1 MKLKFLCSI
10 IILFFFIFPLYGNIP
25 GAKSIK
31 IFNSNSTSKPAHVS
45 TSETVMLTDNTEYG
59 KIMIDGDGM
68 TLYFFTKDKDT
79 SDSNCNGQCVTN
91 WPIFYADTLTIG
103 SGLESEDFDEIMR
116 SDGKSQITYKGWPLY
131 YFAGDNTAGDVN
143 GENVG
148 GVWFVAK
155 PNYTIML
162 LNNQL
167 VGNDGVEY
175 KSDYQPGQEDV
186 QYFVDEYGRTLYI
199 FTHDT
204 YNKNNFTNSAFTNN
218 SVWPVFEDSLQA
230 LPSVLDGND
239 FNTIDVYG
247 HKQITYKGWPL
258 YYFGNDSYVRG
269 NNKGVSFPSPGVWP
283 VAQASIKTAPE
294 KVMLTENNE
303 YGSILTDGAGNSLY
317 FFTKDKDTAT
327 SDCNGG
333 CVAAWPIFY
342 SDSLIIGT
350 GLEAAD
356 FGTIMRDDTLPQT
369 TYKGWPLYYYF
380 GDNAPG
386 DVNGENV
393 GGVWFVAKPNYTIM
407 LMNNQLV
414 GNDGVEYNS
423 MYQPGQENVQYF
435 VDEYG
440 NTLYI
445 FTPDTYN
452 KNNYTKPDFSNNDF
466 WPIFEDSLQAVPSIL
481 DTNNF
486 AMIDVYGHRQ
496 LTYKGWPLYHF
507 GPDSMKRG
515 NTKGVSVPSPGV
527 WPVAQA
533 SLDSATITGVENDKS
548 NSRLPLAYSLSQN
561 YPNPFNPSTSIKFSI
576 INSEKVTLKIY
587 NSLGQEVA
595 VLLNKILPV
604 GNYNFTWNAAGVPS
618 GVYFYSIATNHFRS
632 TKKMILL
639 K

>member
-1 MKLKFLCSI
+1 MKCKILCSI
-10 IILFFFIFPLYGNIP
+10 LFLFFFIYPLYGNIP
-25 GAKSIK
+25 GFKSIK
-31 IFNSNSTSKPAHVS
+31 IFSSNSILKAASVS
-45 TSETVMLTDNTEYG
+45 TSETVMLFDNDKYG
-59 KIMIDGDGM
+59 KILIDGDGM

-79 SDSNCNGQCVTN
+79 SDSDCNGQCVTN
-91 WPIFYADTLTIG
+91 WPIFYADTLNIG
-103 SGLESEDFDEIMR
+103 TGLEEEDFETIMR
-116 SDGKSQITYKGWPLY
+116 SDGKQQITYKGWPLY
-131 YFAGDNTAGDVN
+131 YFVGDNAAGDVN
-143 GENVG
+143 GDDVG

-162 LNNQL
+162 INNQL
-167 VGNDGVEY
+167 VGNDGLEY
-175 KSDYQPGQEDV
+175 NSHYQQGQEDV
-186 QYFVDEYGRTLYI
+186 QYFVDKYGHTLYI

-204 YNKNNFTNSAFTNN
+204 YNKNNYTNSDLSNN
-218 SVWPVFEDSLQA
+218 GFWPIFEDSLQSV
-230 LPSVLDGND
+230 PSNLDSKMFKMINV
-239 FNTIDVYG
+239 FG
-247 HKQITYKGWPL
+247 HNQLTYKGWPL
-258 YYFGNDSYVRG
+258 YYFGPDGMIRG
-269 NNKGVSFPSPGVWP
+269 NNRGVSVPTPGVWP
-283 VAQASIKTAPE
+283 VAQASVSAAPE
-294 KVMLTENNE
+294 KVMLADSK
-303 YGSILTDGAGNSLY
+303 YGSILTDGAGNTLY
-317 FFTKDKDTAT
+317 FFTKDKDAAT

-333 CVAAWPIFY
+333 CVTAWPIFY
-342 SDSLIIGT
+342 SDSLIIGA
-350 GLEAAD
+350 GLESDD

-393 GGVWFVAKPNYTIM
+393 GGVWFVAKPNYTLM

-414 GNDGVEYNS
+414 GKDGTEYNS
-423 MYQPGQENVQYF
+423 HYQQGQEVVQYF

-452 KNNYTKPDFSNNDF
+452 KNNYTKSDFSNNAT

-486 AMIDVYGHRQ
+486 ATIDVFGHRQ
-496 LTYKGWPLYHF
+496 LTYKGWPLYYF

-515 NTKGVSVPSPGV
+515 STKGVSVPSPGV

-533 SLDSATITGVENDKS
+533 TIDSATITGVENDKAIS
-548 NSRLPLAYSLSQN
+548 GLPRSYSLSQN
-561 YPNPFNPSTSIKFSI
+561 YPNPFNPTTSIKFSI
-576 INSEKVTLKIY
+576 VNSEKVTLKIY

-595 VLLNKILPV
+595 VLLNKVLPA
-604 GNYNFTWNAAGVPS
+604 GNFNFTWNAASVPS
-618 GVYFYSIATNHFRS
+618 GVYFYSITTNHFRS

>member
-1 MKLKFLCSI
+1 MKYKFLCAF
-10 IILFFFIFPLYGNIP
+10 LFLLFCTNTLYGNVL
-25 GAKSIK
+25 GNKLVK
-31 IFNSNSTSKPAHVS
+31 IFNSNSTSNISKAA
-45 TSETVMLTDNTEYG
+45 TTEDILLTNNDEYG
-59 KIMIDGDGM
+59 KIIIDGDGM

-79 SDSNCNGQCVTN
+79 SDSDCNGQCVTN
-91 WPIFYADTLTIG
+91 WPIFYADTLNIG
-103 SGLESEDFDEIMR
+103 SGLDEEDFDKIMR

-131 YFAGDNTAGDVN
+131 YFAGDNSAGDVN

-162 LNNQL
+162 LNDQL

-175 KSDYQPGQEDV
+175 NSKYQPGQEDV

-204 YNKNNFTNSAFTNN
+204 KNKNNFTKSDFSNN
-218 SVWPVFEDSLQA
+218 AVWPIFEDSLQSI
-230 LPSVLDGND
+230 PSILDSKD
-239 FNTIDVYG
+239 FKTIDLFG

-258 YYFGNDSYVRG
+258 YYFGNDSSVRG
-269 NNKGVSFPSPGVWP
+269 NNKGVSFPNPGVWP
-283 VAQASIKTAPE
+283 VAQASIKLAPE
-294 KVMLTENNE
+294 KVMLSKNSE
-303 YGSILTDGAGNSLY
+303 YGNILTDGAGNTLY
-317 FFTKDKDTAT
+317 FFTKDKDTAA
-327 SDCNGG
+327 SNCNGG
-333 CVAAWPIFY
+333 CVTAWPIFY
-342 SDSLIIGT
+342 SDSLIIGV
-350 GLEAAD
+350 GFEAGD
-356 FGTIMRDDTLPQT
+356 FGTIIRDDTLLQT

-380 GDNAPG
+380 ADNAPG

-407 LMNNQLV
+407 LLNDQLV

-423 MYQPGQENVQYF
+423 KYQPGQEDVQYF

-466 WPIFEDSLQAVPSIL
+466 WPIFEVSLQTVPSIL
-481 DTNNF
+481 DTNDF
-486 AMIDVYGHRQ
+486 AMIDVYGHKQ
-496 LTYKGWPLYHF
+496 LTYKGWPLYYF
-507 GPDSMKRG
+507 GPDSMRRG

-533 SLDSATITGVENDKS
+533 TLDSATITGVEYDNSNTKLPKS
-548 NSRLPLAYSLSQN
+548 YSLSQN
-561 YPNPFNPSTSIKFSI
+561 YPNPFNPSTNIKFSI
-576 INSEKVTLKIY
+576 INSERVTLKIY

-595 VLLNKILPV
+595 ELLDRVLPI
-604 GNYNFTWNAAGVPS
+604 GNYNFTWNAASIPS
-618 GVYFYSIATNHFRS
+618 GVYFYSITTGHFHQ